1 MTFYVVFDSVT
12 YATKAKTALEM
23 MGIAVKGGKISPN
36 TPACSRGYTLEIKD
50 RDINSLKLNLAKS
63 EVKYRKIISE
73 SRNGY
78 FKEE

>member
-12 YATKAKTALEM
+12 YATKAKRTLET
-23 MGIAVKGGKISPN
+23 MGIAVNGGNARLN
-36 TPACSRGYTLEIKD
+36 TPACSRGYTLEIRD

-63 EVKYRKIISE
+63 GIKYRKIISE

-78 FKEE
+78 SKEE

>member
-12 YATKAKTALEM
+12 YATKAKRSLEA
-23 MGIAVKGGKISPN
+23 MGIAVSGGKARLN
-36 TPACSRGYTLEIKD
+36 TPACSRGYTLEIRD

-63 EVKYRKIISE
+63 GVEYRKIISE

-78 FKEE
+78 SKEE